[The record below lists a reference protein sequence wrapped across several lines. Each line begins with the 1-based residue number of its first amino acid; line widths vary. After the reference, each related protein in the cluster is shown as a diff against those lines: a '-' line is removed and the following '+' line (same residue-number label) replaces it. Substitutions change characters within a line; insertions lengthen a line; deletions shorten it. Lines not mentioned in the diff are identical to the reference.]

1 MNLVKVSFVSIL
13 LSLMVRNGEATGHTF
28 HGNDFDFDIWSRS
41 EEGFRCPHGQQ
52 YVIICK
58 LRWDTLIQELH
69 ACRAPGMQ
77 CANGTV
83 VTSTCIIA
91 IEAMAIGA
99 LLFYACRMRKKV
111 IRNNQFLMARALGE
125 QNT

>member
-41 EEGFRCPHGQQ
+41 EEGFRCPHDQQ

-58 LRWDTLIQELH
+58 LRWDTLIQEQD
-69 ACRAPGMQ
+69 RAPGMQ
-77 CANGTV
+77 CAIECDIELIAI
-83 VTSTCIIA
+83 STCIMA
-91 IEAMAIGA
+91 IEAMVIGA
-99 LLFYACRMRKKV
+99 LLFDACRMRKKV
-111 IRNNQFLMARALGE
+111 IPDNNF
-125 QNT
+125 

>member
-1 MNLVKVSFVSIL
+1 MPTRSAVRDCVQVEVGYYHPGITC
-13 LSLMVRNGEATGHTF
+13 LSYYM
-28 HGNDFDFDIWSRS
+28 SYYRS
-41 EEGFRCPHGQQ
+41 YYTPYYMC
-52 YVIICK
+52 YY
-58 LRWDTLIQELH
+58 RWDTLIQELH

-99 LLFYACRMRKKV
+99 LLFYACNMRKKV

-125 QNT
+125 QNS

>member
-41 EEGFRCPHGQQ
+41 EEGFRCPHDQQ

-58 LRWDTLIQELH
+58 LRWDTLIQEQD
-69 ACRAPGMQ
+69 RAPGMQ
-77 CANGTV
+77 CDIELIAI
-83 VTSTCIIA
+83 SACIMA
-91 IEAMAIGA
+91 IEAMVIGA
-99 LLFYACRMRKKV
+99 LLFYNCRMRKKV
-111 IRNNQFLMARALGE
+111 IPDNNF
-125 QNT
+125 